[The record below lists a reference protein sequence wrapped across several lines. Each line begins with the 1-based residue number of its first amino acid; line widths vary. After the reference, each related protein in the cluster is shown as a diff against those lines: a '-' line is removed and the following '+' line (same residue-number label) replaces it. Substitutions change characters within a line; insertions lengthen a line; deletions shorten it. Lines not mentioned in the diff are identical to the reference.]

1 MEEAI
6 TNTVA
11 RNEDLVVFNL
21 QDLWDEREVVELD
34 IKEFLFKG
42 LIVKEEPYR
51 EAIKEHDWAQ
61 YEDQHVAIYCSED
74 TILPQWAT
82 MLVTSKLRD
91 HAASAALGRRDDLLR
106 EYYAAALETHDW
118 SAYENRIVL
127 IKGCG
132 SDYVPA
138 SAYVQAV
145 WHLQSTAKK
154 LMYGEACSNVPIWR
168 ESKTSKSSPADR
180 KSAGVT
186 KPDLPTS

>member
-1 MEEAI
+1 MEEPI

-21 QDLWDEREVVELD
+21 QDLWDKREIVELD

-42 LIVKEEPYR
+42 LIVKEEPFR
-51 EAIKEHDWAQ
+51 ESIQEHDWTRYA
-61 YEDQHVAIYCSED
+61 DKHVAIYCSED
-74 TILPQWAT
+74 AILPQWAT
-82 MLVTSKLRD
+82 MLV
-91 HAASAALGRRDDLLR
+91 ASRLKDRASSVALGRSEDLLR
-106 EYYAAALETHDW
+106 EYYAAALEAHDW
-118 SAYENRIVL
+118 SGYEDRIVL

-132 SDYVPA
+132 SEYVPD

-145 WHLQSTAKK
+145 CYLQSTAQK

-168 ESKTSKSSPADR
+168 ESKKQNASTDTR
-180 KSAGVT
+180 SAGVK